1 MGIGIQPVLQPKL
14 LHDIRRKTLI
24 RRTASQTK
32 GEENVFFYGQRW
44 NQIKILIHKTYFA
57 AAKYSQLFFLQTGQI
72 YTIYDYF
79 SLIKGIQ
86 PTDHVQQ
93 SGFAGAGCTDNG
105 GKLTFLN
112 RKIDAIQGFDLCL
125 SLSKVFL

>member
-1 MGIGIQPVLQPKL
+1 MGIGIQPILQPEL
-14 LHDIRRKTLI
+14 LHGIRKETLI

-32 GEENVFFYGQRW
+32 GEQNVFFYGQCW
-44 NQIKILIHKTYFA
+44 DQIKILTHKTYFA
-57 AAKYSQLFFLQTGQI
+57 AAEYSQLSFLQTGQI

-79 SLIKGIQ
+79 SLIRGIQ

-93 SGFAGAGCTDNG
+93 SGFAGARCANNG
-105 GKLTFLN
+105 GKLAFLN
-112 RKIDAIQGFDLCL
+112 RKVNTIQGFDLCL